1 MADDFKS
8 DYAETHMFKIKSKRK
23 NQVEVQKA
31 SILLFHGVL
40 SLKMWVEIRYLA
52 SCFLS
57 LIDLWAFFFLFPP
70 QFSKV
75 TKLASIHLN
84 LFAP

>member
-1 MADDFKS
+1 MHKPTLPKLS
-8 DYAETHMFKIKSKRK
+8 K
-23 NQVEVQKA
+23 NQRQNKNPSKGIQDITITA
-31 SILLFHGVL
+31 SLP
-40 SLKMWVEIRYLA
+40 SLWMWVEIRPLVA
-52 SCFLS
+52 TFLS
-57 LIDLWAFFFLFPP
+57 LIDLWAFMPSSPF